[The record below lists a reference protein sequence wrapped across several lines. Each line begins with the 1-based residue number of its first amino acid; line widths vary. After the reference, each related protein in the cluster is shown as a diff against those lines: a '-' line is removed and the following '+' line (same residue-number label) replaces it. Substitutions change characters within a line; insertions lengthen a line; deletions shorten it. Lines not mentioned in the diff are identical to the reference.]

1 MDNSNI
7 PSTIMKDGNSRSFKK
22 KILLALLLPFVI
34 AGISLAALS
43 VSNRGSSFDIRN
55 RAAEPSS
62 TPYLPLLTKVNIS
75 PGGLFYTY
83 IGNSPTQLSA
93 LAYDQK
99 NNPIWSGVTYDWG
112 ISSSQSIG
120 SLSRTTNSDITSFTP
135 QNDGIGDLFVT
146 ARYQDTSVT
155 ASVKAAIGSDYI
167 YPSPGSINICGNKP
181 SNTAC
186 IINGS
191 TGVCE
196 NGFCTLHLFPDCAT
210 RPFGDANC
218 DSQVN
223 DSDFNLWQEDYYNNK
238 QYGPADFNND
248 GVTDLIDF
256 EIWRRNNG
264 TQIQITSVPPPLP
277 TNTPIPT
284 STPTNDTPTPTPIAA
299 TATPS
304 LTPTPVNGSS
314 ANCCTDSQ
322 LSAGYQCIQ
331 DCGPP
336 VARIGDP
343 TPASSCLD
351 PAQIA
356 SRQQYG
362 CPRCLAEN
370 TDISTP
376 QGEINVKDIKTGMV
390 VWSVDS
396 KGEKISVP
404 VIAINSIPA
413 VKNQKIYRLDL
424 SDRRILYISASHPTI
439 LGIPV
444 SQLKEGQIY
453 DGAKIVKKDF
463 IPYNGS
469 KTYDLLPDS
478 DTGYYYAN
486 GILVGSTLFQN
497 R

>member
-1 MDNSNI
+1 MDNTNI
-7 PSTIMKDGNSRSFKK
+7 PSTVVKDGNSRSFKK

-43 VSNRGSSFDIRN
+43 VSNRSSSFDIRN

-146 ARYQDTSVT
+146 ARYQDTNVT
-155 ASVKAAIGSDYI
+155 ASVKVAIGSDYI

-181 SNTAC
+181 NNTAC
-186 IINGS
+186 IVNGS

-196 NGFCTLHLFPDCAT
+196 NGFCTPHSFPDCAT

-218 DSQVN
+218 DGQVN
-223 DSDFNLWQEDYYNNK
+223 DSDFKLWQEDYYNNK

-248 GVTDLIDF
+248 GATDLIDF

-284 STPTNDTPTPTPIAA
+284 SIPPENTPTPSPIP
-299 TATPS
+299 PS
-304 LTPTPVNGSS
+304 PTGS
-314 ANCCTDSQ
+314 NCCSPDQISQ
-322 LSAGYQCIQ
+322 GYSCIR

-336 VARIGDP
+336 VVRVGDP
-343 TPASSCLD
+343 TPGYSCLD

-370 TDISTP
+370 TNIFTP
-376 QGEINVKDIKTGMV
+376 EGDINVKDIKTGMV
-390 VWSVDS
+390 VWSFNS

-404 VIAINSIPA
+404 VIDINSVPA
-413 VKNQKIYRLDL
+413 VKDQKIYHLSL
-424 SDRRILYISASHPTI
+424 SDGRQLYISQNHPTI
-439 LGIPV
+439 MGIPV
-444 SQLKEGQIY
+444 SLLKIGQIY
-453 DGAKIVKKDF
+453 DGAKIVTKDL
-463 IPYNGS
+463 IPYTGS

-497 R
+497 H